1 MSATVASELWGELR
15 RYVNTV
21 DRDEAA
27 EAVVSIL
34 IDNDYDAAEI
44 RDAFKGDTDI
54 KRALAAYAKRD
65 TEEEPEEE
73 VFDDD
78 VDLDE
83 DERWEN

>member
-1 MSATVASELWGELR
+1 MSAEVAAEICGELR

-27 EAVVSIL
+27 ETVVAVL
-34 IDNDYDAAEI
+34 IDNDYDADEI

-54 KRALAAYAKRD
+54 KRALAAYVNKD
-65 TEEEPEEE
+65 VEEEPDEE
-73 VFDDD
+73 VDDD

>member
-1 MSATVASELWGELR
+1 MSATVASEIWGELR

-27 EAVVSIL
+27 ETVVAVL
-34 IDNDYDAAEI
+34 IDNDYDADEI
-44 RDAFKGDTDI
+44 REAFKGDVDI
-54 KRALAAYAKRD
+54 KRALAAYANKD
-65 TEEEPEEE
+65 VEEEPDEEA
-73 VFDDD
+73 DDD

>member
-1 MSATVASELWGELR
+1 MSADVAAEIWGELR

-27 EAVVSIL
+27 ETVVAVL
-34 IDNDYDAAEI
+34 IDNDYDADEI

-54 KRALAAYAKRD
+54 KRALAAYVNRD
-65 TEEEPEEE
+65 VEEEPDEE
-73 VFDDD
+73 VDDD
-78 VDLDE
+78 VDLDD

>member
-1 MSATVASELWGELR
+1 MSTEVAAELWGELR

-27 EAVVSIL
+27 DTVVSIL
-34 IDNDYDAAEI
+34 INNDYDADQI

-54 KRALAAYAKRD
+54 KRALAAYVNLD
-65 TEEEPEEE
+65 VEEEPNEE
-73 VFDDD
+73 VDDD
-78 VDLDE
+78 VDLDD